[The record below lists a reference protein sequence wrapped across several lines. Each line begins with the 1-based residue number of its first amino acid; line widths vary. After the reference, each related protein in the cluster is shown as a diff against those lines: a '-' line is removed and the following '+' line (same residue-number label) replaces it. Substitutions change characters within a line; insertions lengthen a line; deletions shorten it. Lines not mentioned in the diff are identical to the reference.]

1 MKETINKN
9 SEELNVEE
17 IRKIVNWVN
26 MDSDSSKS
34 EEELRLEFKSIINSL
49 EKENSLDAFSVQL
62 KTLGNEL
69 HDRLLS
75 GKVAK
80 KKREKNTTTP
90 LSPMQ
95 KQVYDRIVTKS
106 SKIEKLSASHLVSKD
121 MNIYRIGALLTTLVE
136 KKLIIMEKTVGKS
149 GKTIKLVKG
158 SN

>member
-1 MKETINKN
+1 MKETITKN

-34 EEELRLEFKSIINSL
+34 GEELRLEFKSIISSL
-49 EKENSLDAFSVQL
+49 EKENSLDVLSTQF
-62 KTLGNEL
+62 KTFDSEL

-80 KKREKNTTTP
+80 KKKEKSTSTP

-95 KQVYDRIVTKS
+95 KQVYDRIVSKS
-106 SKIEKLSASHLVSKD
+106 SKIENLSASHLVSKD

-136 KKLIIMEKTVGKS
+136 KKLITMEKIIGKS
-149 GKTIKLVKG
+149 GKTIKLVKD